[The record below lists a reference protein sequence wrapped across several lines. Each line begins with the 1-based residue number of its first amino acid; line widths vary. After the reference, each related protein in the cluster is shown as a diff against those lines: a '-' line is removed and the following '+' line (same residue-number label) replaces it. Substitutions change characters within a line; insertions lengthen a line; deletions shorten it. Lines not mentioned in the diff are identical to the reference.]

1 MPRTSKPLSVVWAAV
16 FALCAHA
23 AAPRTQA
30 AEAVPVSVAVVRAEG
45 STAYQLERE
54 FVGQVEA
61 ARRSQVGFELPGRLA
76 AVGVDE
82 GDSVTAGAV
91 IARLDIGRL
100 EARRAE
106 LRAAL
111 AQTQADLSLASATL
125 KRVEEA
131 VDFNGVS
138 LQEVD
143 EAREQERALAA
154 TVRLAQARVATVEVD
169 IEKSSIRAPY
179 DAVVVRRLADEGQ
192 VLAAGQAVLE
202 LLETSAPEA
211 RVGVAGD
218 AADAVATGQSVTVVH
233 GDRTVDAR
241 VRTILPLRD
250 PASRTVDVILDLSPA
265 SGLVP
270 GDLIRMR
277 LSRRQEAAG
286 FWIPVGALTEG
297 TRGLWSLYVAEPD
310 AEADGRGSHRLERR
324 VVQVLHTDDDRAFV
338 TGTLAEGE
346 WVVADGLQRVVPG
359 QQVTI
364 QTEILRTAQ

>member
-1 MPRTSKPLSVVWAAV
+1 MSRTSSSLSVVFAGVLALAVAPVASEESSAAIP
-16 FALCAHA
+16 L
-23 AAPRTQA
+23 T
-30 AEAVPVSVAVVRAEG
+30 VAVLRAEEITG
-45 STAYQLERE
+45 YAVERE

-76 AVGVDE
+76 DVGVEE
-82 GDSVTAGAV
+82 GDAVTAGAV
-91 IARLDIGRL
+91 IARLDVDRL
-100 EARRAE
+100 DARRAE
-106 LRAAL
+106 LRAAQ
-111 AQTQADLSLASATL
+111 AQTQADLSLARATL

-143 EAREQERALAA
+143 QAREQERALAA

-192 VLAAGQAVLE
+192 VLSAGQPVLE

-218 AADAVATGQSVTVVH
+218 AAGAVAAGQTVTVLA
-233 GDRTVDAR
+233 GSRRLDAR
-241 VRTILPLRD
+241 VRTVLPLRD
-250 PASRTVDVILDLSPA
+250 PASRTVDVILELPPE
-265 SGLVP
+265 SGLLP
-270 GDLIRMR
+270 GDLIRIR

-297 TRGLWSLYVAEPD
+297 ARGLWSLYVAAADD
-310 AEADGRGSHRLERR
+310 ASDAPSTHRLDRR

-338 TGTLAEGE
+338 SGTLSEGE
-346 WVVADGLQRVVPG
+346 WVVTDGLQRVVPG

-364 QTEILRTAQ
+364 QAVPPRTAQ